1 MTEAKTKKQR
11 RRRPA
16 RGRPRKRGLPP
27 VAWLAIALAI
37 TATVILLRIYPPS
50 LSTPENPAGP
60 RAAIVDQL
68 YNLQPNPAFITGVIG
83 ELEDYGFKVDL
94 YQGDDVTVGAYR
106 NLPARGYNLIIFR
119 AHSGILALDGEEI
132 ERTVIFTNEPYRQL
146 KYSLEQLHDRLGPA
160 RVGEGHPLVFGIPP
174 KFITESMDGR
184 FDDTVIIMMGCS
196 GIYDTDLAAAFIGRG
211 ASVYMAWSASVHLDY
226 VDDATLYL
234 VQQLC
239 SADTPTKRAVY
250 NTMMEKGPD
259 RKYDAFLRYYPA
271 AAGDSTLAD
280 LISPS

>member
-1 MTEAKTKKQR
+1 MSTAKTRKRTGK
-11 RRRPA
+11 RPA
-16 RGRPRKRGLPP
+16 RRHPRKRGLPP

-37 TATVILLRIYPPS
+37 AGIVILLRIYLPG
-50 LSTPENPAGP
+50 LSTAENPTGP

-68 YNLQPNPAFITGVIG
+68 YNVQANPAFIAGVTG

-160 RVGEGHPLVFGIPP
+160 RAGEGNPLVFGIPP
-174 KFITESMDGR
+174 EFISESMDGR
-184 FDDTVIIMMGCS
+184 FDDTVIVMMGCS
-196 GIYDTDLAAAFIGRG
+196 GIYDTDLAAAFVGRG

-226 VDDATLYL
+226 VDEATLYL

-239 SADTPTKRAVY
+239 SDDTPIKRAVY

-259 RKYDAFLRYYPA
+259 HKYGALLRYYPA